1 MLPRT
6 EIREVTRIG
15 AYCFQVAD
23 LGDDELRAAAYST
36 KFEMGNGEIVTAGEI
51 VGRYKLIEI
60 YDAFFNRKRYS
71 RPD

>member
-1 MLPRT
+1 M
-6 EIREVTRIG
+6 G
-15 AYCFQVAD
+15 D

-36 KFEMGNGEIVTAGEI
+36 KFEMGDGGIVTAGEI

-60 YDAFFNRKRYS
+60 HDAFFNRKRYS